1 MLSLDQRAV
10 VPKDVMIRGVGG
22 ESVVLNLATETY
34 FGLDELGTRIWNAL
48 HAGMTLEQACHSLSH
63 EYAVDIQTL
72 RADVSALIEDLVRH
86 GLLEL
91 TPA

>member
-1 MLSLDQRAV
+1 
-10 VPKDVMIRGVGG
+10 KDVMIRGVGG
-22 ESVVLNLATETY
+22 ESVVLNLAAETY
-34 FGLDELGTRIWNAL
+34 FGLDELGTRIWHAL
-48 HAGMTLEQACHSLSH
+48 HAGMTLEQACQSVAR